1 MLKNRVIKFIV
12 FVVALQVMNMSID
25 MPASPRD
32 VNAPK
37 DYNYLDSYVEYIA
50 EVVLKYQNAV
60 PESKHRQQKE
70 YRLHHHLQIICQAVQ
85 LLKPGTLVTQLL
97 PKTLPVYSNRFAY
110 QYINEVNPPPPRIA

>member
-25 MPASPRD
+25 IPSSPRD

-37 DYNYLDSYVEYIA
+37 DYNYLDTYVEYIA

-60 PESKHRQQKE
+60 PESKHRQQKQNK
-70 YRLHHHLQIICQAVQ
+70 LHHHLQIICQALQ
-85 LLKPGTLVTQLL
+85 SLKPGTLVTRLL